1 MQIKKISFAIFIS
14 YFFLVFIPIDMI
26 NGILIRIG
34 LPSLSAAYK
43 LITLLLVS
51 LYLFKVKKQLYVIGV
66 LLTIFFYLFLYL
78 LFLDDINSLFSGLNM
93 LIRFS
98 AILLFYLFFI
108 DFVKKENLKYLF
120 NIANFSFSF
129 LVLNIFLG
137 TLGFGYGMYGGD
149 SENAIGTRG
158 FIFAGNE
165 IGGAILTSGAIIM
178 FKLIEE
184 DSYLKFFIFG
194 IVLIAMGG
202 LLASKVSILGAIILF
217 FFFPLLKAFKNFKN
231 FKIPK
236 KDFIYANLML
246 LSVPIIS
253 AYGIYYVLYESN
265 LINRLSYF
273 YEKLDFVTF
282 IFSSR
287 NIWAEEAINVF
298 SNTYSIINI
307 FFGTG
312 VEWFKYISGNKLVEI
327 DPIDFLM
334 NYGVIGFS
342 IVFGTIFYII
352 FTVIKNNN
360 PYSIYITF
368 TIFLL
373 LAISS
378 MGGHILAS
386 GTSGFLI
393 ALLMALGKYDVR
405 KDKI

>member
-1 MQIKKISFAIFIS
+1 M
-14 YFFLVFIPIDMI
+14 
-26 NGILIRIG
+26 
-34 LPSLSAAYK
+34 
-43 LITLLLVS
+43 
-51 LYLFKVKKQLYVIGV
+51 
-66 LLTIFFYLFLYL
+66 TIFFYLFLYL